1 MISGLAVAFSLP
13 PLLVVALSVVC
24 VVAAVAVVR
33 LNAFFALMLAAL
45 FAGLATALG
54 KLGDDRFVKAVES
67 VMTELGSM
75 VGKLGFTIALASV
88 IGMCLMES
96 GAADKIIRRFM
107 AVLGESHA
115 AFALLAGGFLLA
127 APVFVDTVV
136 MLLLPLARA
145 LSLRTG
151 KNYLL
156 YVIAIAVGAAVTNGL
171 VPPAPGPLF
180 VAEALGLHAH
190 LGIVIVAGFV
200 LGVIPALSGLALAG
214 WFNARIDVPV
224 RPTQGSSL
232 ESLKIVA
239 ERSEAELPGFA
250 ISIAPVLLP
259 VLFIAAS
266 SSLEF
271 VRSYVS
277 PEVAQW
283 VIFLG
288 NKNVA
293 LLIGAVIA
301 LIVYA
306 REKKIGWRSVGKTL
320 GPPLETAGV
329 IILVVSAG
337 GAFGAMIKNTGI
349 GDSVRAWAGG
359 GTINYVLLGW
369 TVAAFLR
376 AVQGSATVATI
387 TATGILLAIAGKPSG
402 FGVHPLYVLAG
413 VGFGSKFLAWMNDA
427 GFWVLCRLGG
437 LTQGETLRS
446 WTIVVSAVSLIGLI
460 EVLIVSAIFPQLP
473 F

>member
-1 MISGLAVAFSLP
+1 MTALPLAAASFAP
-13 PLLVVALSVVC
+13 PLIVALSVVC

-33 LNAFFALMLAAL
+33 LNAFFALMLAAML
-45 FAGLATALG
+45 AGVATALT
-54 KLGDDRFVKAVES
+54 KTGDDRFTKAIEA
-67 VMTELGSM
+67 VMTELGST
-75 VGKLGFTIALASV
+75 VGKLGFAIALASV

-96 GAADKIIRRFM
+96 GAADKIIRRFI
-107 AVLGESHA
+107 ALLGESRA
-115 AFALLAGGFLLA
+115 GLALLAGGFLLA
-127 APVFVDTVV
+127 GPVFVDTVV

-156 YVIAIAVGAAVTNGL
+156 YVLAICIGAAVTNGL
-171 VPPAPGPLF
+171 TPPAPGPLF

-190 LGIVIVAGFV
+190 LGLVIAAGFV
-200 LGVIPALSGLALAG
+200 LGIVPALCGLGIAR
-214 WFNARIDVPV
+214 WFNARIEVPV

-232 ESLKIVA
+232 ESLTQVA
-239 ERSEAELPGFA
+239 ARTEAELPGFWV
-250 ISIAPVLLP
+250 SIAPVLLP
-259 VLFIAAS
+259 VALIAAAS
-266 SSLEF
+266 CLEF
-271 VRSYVS
+271 FRGTIS
-277 PEVAQW
+277 PEWAQAINF
-283 VIFLG
+283 VG
-288 NKNVA
+288 NKNIA
-293 LLIGAVIA
+293 LLIGAGLA

-306 REKKIGWRSVGKTL
+306 RQKAIGWRSVGKTL

-349 GDSVRAWAGG
+349 GETVRAWAGNG
-359 GTINYVLLGW
+359 SINYVLLGW
-369 TVAAFLR
+369 VTAAFLR

-402 FGVHPLYVLAG
+402 FGVHPLYVLAA

-427 GFWVLCRLGG
+427 GFWVICRLGG

-446 WTIVVSAVSLIGLI
+446 WTILVSLVSVIGLI
-460 EVLIVSAIFPQLP
+460 EVLIVAAIFPQLP